1 MMRIVTQHR
10 TVLLGIAFILAASG
24 GGCASKR
31 FVHQE
36 IRATADKLSARLDTH
51 DDEIHSNTSQIA
63 ELITTNKQNSQ
74 EIDSVRDETRQ
85 AAGKALEANRVAD
98 QAQQAADKVS
108 SKVVLLDER
117 FTNRN
122 RFTVLTEKTVFFK
135 FNDSKLSGR
144 QLVDLDEAA
153 RLLRENP
160 DTVAVLEGRTDSTGD
175 RDYNVAL
182 GQRRLESVAHYL
194 VVDEEVPAYRIFKM
208 SFGSD
213 RPMADNGSRDGRSK
227 NRCAVI
233 TILAP
238 QTAAGGIASH

>member
-1 MMRIVTQHR
+1 MA
-10 TVLLGIAFILAASG
+10 LILAASAA
-24 GGCASKR
+24 GCATRK

-36 IRATADKLSARLDTH
+36 VRATADRLSARLDTH
-51 DDEIHSNTSQIA
+51 DEEIQSNTNQIA
-63 ELITTNKQNSQ
+63 ELVTTSKQNSQ
-74 EIDSVRDETRQ
+74 KIDSVRDETRQ
-85 AAGKALEANRVAD
+85 AAGKALEANRLAD
-98 QAQQAADKVS
+98 QAQQAADKAS

-122 RFTVLTEKTVFFK
+122 RFTVLTEKTVLFK

-153 RLLRENP
+153 RLLRENL
-160 DTVAVLEGRTDSTGD
+160 DTVAVLEGRTDSTGN
-175 RDYNVAL
+175 RDYNLAL

-194 VVDEEVPAYRIFKM
+194 VVDKEVPAYRIFKM

-213 RPMADNGSRDGRSK
+213 RPIADNRSRDGRSK

-238 QTAAGGIASH
+238 QTAAREIVSH